1 MPLYRL
7 HPDHYLFPDPDL
19 AEDDGLLAI
28 GGDLSPQRL
37 LVAYGMGIFPWY
49 NPDEPILWWSPDPR
63 LVLFPEE
70 VKISH
75 SMRPLFN
82 QATYTVTFDRD
93 FDTIIRKC
101 RFNKRKHQH
110 GTWISDDIIEAYS
123 MLHRMGFAHSVEV
136 RRDGEIVGGLYGIS
150 TGKCFFG
157 ESMFAEASNASKFG
171 LITLCEKLRA
181 RGFFLIDCQ
190 QETQHLMSMG
200 ARSIPRTE
208 FLDILE
214 KSRLEASLTGDWG
227 ILLSE

>member
-49 NPDEPILWWSPDPR
+49 NPEDPILWWSPDPR

-82 QATYTVTFDRD
+82 RAAYRVTFDRN

-101 RFNKRKHQH
+101 RFNKRKHQQ
-110 GTWISDDIIEAYS
+110 GTWISDDIIDAYTA
-123 MLHRMGFAHSVEV
+123 LHRMGFAHSVEV
-136 RRDGEIVGGLYGIS
+136 WQEDEIVGGLYGIS

-171 LITLCEKLRA
+171 LITLCQKLRA
-181 RGFFLIDCQ
+181 RNFFLIDCQ
-190 QETQHLMSMG
+190 QETLHLTSMG
-200 ARSIPRTE
+200 ARCIPRTE

-214 KSRLEASLTGDWG
+214 KSRMEESLTGDWG
-227 ILLSE
+227 SLLG